1 MYDFDAE
8 PGSGEV
14 SIRVGDIL
22 TVTRTDVGEGW
33 WEGTTPQSQTGLFP
47 EAYVEE
53 ISVEETN
60 TAPPA
65 MAPPPLPPDYGAVGA
80 GGAGGAWN
88 LPTAAPAAAAVQDDW
103 DDPWGGGG
111 GGTAPAQ
118 QPPQQ
123 DWQPDVSLPGSLTLS
138 PTSLYWDE
146 CCYAGHFK
154 TNFRFPAEPLPRLVV
169 AALQALQPR
178 YAPCLLSALSCPP
191 VLSLGGDRRP
201 PG

>member
-138 PTSLYWDE
+138 LSLSL
-146 CCYAGHFK
+146 
-154 TNFRFPAEPLPRLVV
+154 LPRYTGMNVV
-169 AALQALQPR
+169 MPGISKLTLGFQQNLCRDWWWRRCRRCSQGTLPVSSQLSAV
-178 YAPCLLSALSCPP
+178 LLSFL
-191 VLSLGGDRRP
+191 
-201 PG
+201 